1 MHARKHARE
10 ILISHPTTNIDK
22 IFEKKLNKPSHNIR
36 QKNTKD
42 YIKSVNFAI
51 VHIPEANVQ
60 LIEKFVKFA
69 IKITILK
76 FASHLL
82 VKKYM
87 KLKRANL
94 MNLPTRALM
103 NFLLKLLIVRSPHI
117 LTKSRM
123 KTVIGQ

>member
-22 IFEKKLNKPSHNIR
+22 IR

-51 VHIPEANVQ
+51 VHIPEVNVQ

-123 KTVIGQ
+123 KIVIGQ